1 MDWKAAIETN
11 RQALKRVLVTLVAMA
26 GIVGGA
32 DRTMPRVLHRTV
44 LRLLR
49 PAEAAARR
57 LVIVA
62 ARGLVVTLT
71 PARLRRPKVPA
82 NPQASPRKAGHGFQL
97 FDPLPRARRPRRS
110 SRSGVPRICFPGLS
124 DPFPIRRPSPPGG
137 PVNAARL
144 ELRLTALAFALDDL
158 PRQARRFARWRAAR
172 DASAQRMGRDA
183 ASAQNIGHAS
193 ARNSRRI
200 RRVWP
205 LRPGRPP
212 GWQKRPT
219 HDVHDILET
228 VHGLAIWAM
237 EPRDT
242 S

>member
-26 GIVGGA
+26 GITGGA
-32 DRTMPRVLHRTV
+32 DRTMPRMLHRTL

-71 PARLRRPKVPA
+71 PPRLRRPKVLA
-82 NPQASPRKAGHGFQL
+82 GPQASPARHGFQL
-97 FDPLPRARRPRRS
+97 FDPLPRQHRPRRS
-110 SRSGVPRICFPGLS
+110 SRSSVPRICFPGLS

-137 PVNAARL
+137 PVNAVRL
-144 ELRLTALAFALDDL
+144 NRRLTALAFALDDL

-219 HDVHDILET
+219 HEVHDILDT
-228 VHGLAIWAM
+228 VHGLAAWAM
-237 EPRDT
+237 ERPDT